1 MPSLATF
8 LQLTALVGAAVA
20 LPGNVTVASRTET
33 AKRATCT
40 VNSVSSSKNLSGCS
54 SVIIEGF
61 TVPAGN
67 TITIAAASG
76 ATVTMAGDVI
86 FAKTS
91 TAGPLFTFNTPNI
104 VFNGGNHK
112 IDGNGASYWDGKGTN
127 GGSFKPHPF
136 IKLKGYGSFK
146 YLTVLNSPAQAIS
159 VGTTGGKTV
168 IQRVTVDNSLG
179 DSKGGHNTD
188 AFDVSADDVT
198 ISSCVVHNQDDCLA
212 LNAGNNVLIEDTTC
226 DGGHGISIGSMASG
240 KSVTNFKAARNTI
253 TNSMY
258 GLRIKV
264 QKSATGAKVAGVTYE
279 ANKISGI
286 SSYGVLITQSYPAN
300 NGTPGK
306 GGPISDVQ
314 FIGGTTTVATTSS
327 AYGLVIDCGAC
338 TGTWDFSGLDI
349 TSSGKGHSIQLDNAK
364 LSGGHY

>member
-1 MPSLATF
+1 MRVSFLEERIASLTSPGEITF
-8 LQLTALVGAAVA
+8 
-20 LPGNVTVASRTET
+20 
-33 AKRATCT
+33 
-40 VNSVSSSKNLSGCS
+40 
-54 SVIIEGF
+54 
-61 TVPAGN
+61 
-67 TITIAAASG
+67 
-76 ATVTMAGDVI
+76 
-86 FAKTS
+86 
-91 TAGPLFTFNTPNI
+91 
-104 VFNGGNHK
+104 
-112 IDGNGASYWDGKGTN
+112 
-127 GGSFKPHPF
+127 
-136 IKLKGYGSFK
+136 
-146 YLTVLNSPAQAIS
+146 
-159 VGTTGGKTV
+159 
-168 IQRVTVDNSLG
+168 DNSLG
-179 DSKGGHNTD
+179 DSKDGRNTD
-188 AFDVSADDVT
+188 AFDVSADDFT